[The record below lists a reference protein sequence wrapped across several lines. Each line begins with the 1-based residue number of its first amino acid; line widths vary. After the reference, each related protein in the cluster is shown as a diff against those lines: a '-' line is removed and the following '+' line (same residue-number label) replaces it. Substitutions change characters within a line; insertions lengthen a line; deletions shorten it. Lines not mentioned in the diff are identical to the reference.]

1 MCNRFAQP
9 HVPPRVPP
17 WRRWRLSLVL
27 ALTSACALIVAAA
40 DNESSPVTTNGPS
53 IVRIVDPTRPQAQL
67 KRLRSV
73 DILAPTTFYEETE
86 VTLCRTRPQR
96 FCRDLAKAE
105 FEITSLHTLVPTV
118 PGLTAKSITFRHNAV
133 IANYTFR

>member
-1 MCNRFAQP
+1 
-9 HVPPRVPP
+9 
-17 WRRWRLSLVL
+17 
-27 ALTSACALIVAAA
+27 LIVAAA
-40 DNESSPVTTNGPS
+40 ENESSPVTTNGPS
-53 IVRIVDPTRPQAQL
+53 VVRIVDPTRPQAQL